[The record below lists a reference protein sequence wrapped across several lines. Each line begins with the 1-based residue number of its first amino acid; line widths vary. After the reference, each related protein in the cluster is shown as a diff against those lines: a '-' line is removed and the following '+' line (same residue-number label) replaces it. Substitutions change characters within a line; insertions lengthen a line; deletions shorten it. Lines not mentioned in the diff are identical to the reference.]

1 MNETPSGSLAPQFS
15 YDHPPAL
22 VAGDKHE
29 TYTPDQQ
36 IDHSIHSL
44 VVSVCDLQSVIELG
58 TRTTRDL
65 PEDALFKAGTVLHEA
80 YRALVA
86 WNRGDYEIARAAIQ
100 DAQDDLKFVPSGAT
114 RGEAKK
120 EAAEVSTA
128 SSGDP
133 DERKLRAWPKD
144 ADEATK
150 REVRMVNMFRMI
162 HWAEDEELRTIHL
175 ATAAMI
181 GLSSRQDLEV
191 QWNGDHD

>member
-128 SSGDP
+128 SLRRPRRTKAESVAEGCRRGD
-133 DERKLRAWPKD
+133 E
-144 ADEATK
+144 T
-150 REVRMVNMFRMI
+150 
-162 HWAEDEELRTIHL
+162 
-175 ATAAMI
+175 
-181 GLSSRQDLEV
+181 
-191 QWNGDHD
+191 